1 MQNVYNTETNGENG
15 FGNLFQTRTFNL
27 LLLSA
32 RRYMRRRILF
42 CLFLEYCYLARL
54 SNNTY
59 NWKEHCQCCSTMLQ
73 IDRYSHQSNIY
84 TVM

>member
-1 MQNVYNTETNGENG
+1 MQKLFKAKTNGENG
-15 FGNLFQTRTFNL
+15 FGNLFQNRTFFL
-27 LLLSA
+27 LLLSV
-32 RRYMRRRILF
+32 RGDMRRWILF
-42 CLFLEYCYLARL
+42 NLFLEYCYLARL